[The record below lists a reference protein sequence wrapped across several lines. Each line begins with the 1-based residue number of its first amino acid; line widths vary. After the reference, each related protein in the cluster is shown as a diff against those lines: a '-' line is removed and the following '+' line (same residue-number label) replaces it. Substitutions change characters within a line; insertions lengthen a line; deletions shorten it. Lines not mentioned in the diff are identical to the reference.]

1 VLDYLVIGQGLA
13 GTVLSRTFSAHGQRG
28 LVVDSG
34 EQFSA
39 SRVAAGLF
47 NPLTGPR
54 MVKTW
59 RAEALF
65 PFLAEFYGRFAQD
78 LGAGFFHPQPLYRP
92 FGSVAQQNEVLA
104 ELADPKFAPF
114 VLRQV
119 PGGEFG
125 PCVRDALGGLLVA
138 QAGYVD
144 TRAMLAAW
152 QAHLLAGGS
161 LVQSEVADADLQLGD
176 GWVEWRGIR
185 ARRAIFCRGH
195 HDRLSP
201 WWQWLPFRPVKGEIL
216 WLRLAGTD
224 LATILNRGCWVVPTP
239 TSEGWVYKVGATYD
253 WRQLDTQPTSQARDG
268 LLAQLAGL
276 VDRPAEL
283 VDHQAGIRPAT
294 ADRKPL
300 VGLHPEH
307 PQLGI
312 FGGLGA
318 KGVSLAP
325 FFAEQFY
332 QFLAHGRPLD
342 AEVDIRR
349 YFCP

>member
-1 VLDYLVIGQGLA
+1 MLDYLVIGQGVA
-13 GTVLSRTFSAHGQRG
+13 GTVLSRTFSAHGQRV

-34 EQFSA
+34 ERFSA

-59 RAEALF
+59 RAESLF
-65 PFLAEFYGRFAQD
+65 PFLAGFYRQFAQA
-78 LGAGFFHPQPLYRP
+78 LGEEFFHPRPLYRP
-92 FGSVAQQNEVLA
+92 FVSMAQQNEVLA
-104 ELADPKFAPF
+104 EVADPKFAPF

-125 PCVRDALGGLLVA
+125 PLVRDALGGLLVA

-144 TRAMLAAW
+144 TRAMIDAW
-152 QAHLLAGGS
+152 QAHLRASGRFA
-161 LVQSEVADADLQLGD
+161 QAEVADADLHLGD
-176 GWVEWRGIR
+176 GWVEWRGLR

-195 HDRLSP
+195 HDRQSH
-201 WWQWLPFRPVKGEIL
+201 WWSWLPFRPVKGEIL
-216 WLRLAGTD
+216 WLRLAG
-224 LATILNRGCWVVPTP
+224 LAGATVLNRGCWVVPTP
-239 TSEGWVYKVGATYD
+239 APEGWIYKVGATYD
-253 WRQLDTQPTSQARDG
+253 WRQLDTQPTDQARAD
-268 LLAQLAGL
+268 LLAKLADL
-276 VDRPAEL
+276 TDQPAEL
-283 VDHQAGIRPAT
+283 LDQQAGIRPAT

-300 VGLHPEH
+300 VGLHPDF

-332 QFLAHGRPLD
+332 QFLEHGGPLD

-349 YFCP
+349 YFCA